1 MVSKITNLWFS
12 NYQENGIFMNTL
24 KSNDPK
30 IEESGIPQ
38 INSAH
43 SLFDEPILVPCL
55 HTNWFF

>member
-1 MVSKITNLWFS
+1 
-12 NYQENGIFMNTL
+12 MNTL